1 MPENGGKQKK
11 LIIEIHFND
20 WGGTPERTTR
30 NWIEKRLAL
39 FMTYTRKSLQLQT
52 SQDFSCYV
60 IYDPASERIIR
71 EILDRYVPLPR
82 NIQFVTPR
90 GYYAHVSEDIAGY
103 DCYYRV
109 YLSSDDMYHK
119 DFIRRLHAYTPKK
132 NTAALVPQYGYIYDS
147 VQHRLGK
154 FFFWLPSYGTTIHDV
169 GKFLQ
174 GQRPNFSWRDAL
186 KVPHE
191 FIHVKEPI
199 WINHIHALNTGMSF
213 ERVKTWKTPGIK
225 DAMTIEP
232 WSDSQRAKTFFGPEI
247 VSPSEIKRVL
257 SNFF

>member
-1 MPENGGKQKK
+1 MTEHLSKTTK
-11 LIIEIHFND
+11 LIVEIHFND

-52 SQDFSCYV
+52 SQNFSCYV
-60 IYDPASERIIR
+60 IYDPASEHIIR
-71 EILDRYVPLPR
+71 EVLKRYAPLPA

-90 GYYAHVSEDIAGY
+90 DYYAHVAEDVAGY
-103 DCYYRV
+103 ERYYRV

-119 DFIRRLHAYTPKK
+119 DFIRKLQAYTPKK

-147 VQHRLGK
+147 VQHRMGK
-154 FFFWLPSYGTTIHDV
+154 FFFWLPSYGATIHDV
-169 GKFLQ
+169 GTFLR
-174 GQRPNFSWRDAL
+174 GQKPSFSWRDAL

-199 WINHIHALNTGMSF
+199 WINHLHALNTGTTF
-213 ERVKTWKTPGIK
+213 ERVSAWKLPGIT
-225 DAMTIEP
+225 DAMTLEP
-232 WSDSQRAKTFFGPEI
+232 WNDSQRSKTFFGPEI
-247 VSPSEIKRVL
+247 ENPIEIKRVL

>member
-39 FMTYTRKSLQLQT
+39 FMTCTRKSLQLQT

-90 GYYAHVSEDIAGY
+90 GYYAHVAEDIAGY

-132 NTAALVPQYGYIYDS
+132 YSRIGPPIRLHLRFGATPAGQIFLLAAEL
-147 VQHRLGK
+147 R
-154 FFFWLPSYGTTIHDV
+154 
-169 GKFLQ
+169 
-174 GQRPNFSWRDAL
+174 RDN
-186 KVPHE
+186 P
-191 FIHVKEPI
+191 
-199 WINHIHALNTGMSF
+199 
-213 ERVKTWKTPGIK
+213 
-225 DAMTIEP
+225 
-232 WSDSQRAKTFFGPEI
+232 
-247 VSPSEIKRVL
+247 
-257 SNFF
+257 

>member
-39 FMTYTRKSLQLQT
+39 FMTCTRKSLQLQT

-90 GYYAHVSEDIAGY
+90 GYYAHVAEDIAGY

-119 DFIRRLHAYTPKK
+119 DFIRRLHAYTPKIQPHWSP
-132 NTAALVPQYGYIYDS
+132 NTAT
-147 VQHRLGK
+147 
-154 FFFWLPSYGTTIHDV
+154 FTIRCNT
-169 GKFLQ
+169 GWA
-174 GQRPNFSWRDAL
+174 NFSSGCRATARQSMMSGSFC
-186 KVPHE
+186 KVSGR
-191 FIHVKEPI
+191 ISAGV
-199 WINHIHALNTGMSF
+199 T
-213 ERVKTWKTPGIK
+213 R
-225 DAMTIEP
+225 
-232 WSDSQRAKTFFGPEI
+232 
-247 VSPSEIKRVL
+247 
-257 SNFF
+257 